1 MTCRILATLALLSL
15 AACSAPM
22 DHAPEPLA
30 DPLAEPMVEATA
42 LEALD
47 PCESSGDGIG
57 GTGCPEL

>member
-22 DHAPEPLA
+22 DQAPE
-30 DPLAEPMVEATA
+30 PLAEPMVEATA